1 MLAIEEASC
10 FYGDFQ
16 VLHSVSMTVREGEIA
31 ALLGPN
37 AAGKSTTLS
46 AICGLLKCR
55 SGRIS
60 FRGNDLC
67 KLKPEEIVELG
78 IAVVPE
84 GRKLFQTLTVKENL
98 EMGAYCRRARPALK
112 TTIEQVFEL
121 FPVLKQ
127 RVNQRAGSLS
137 GGEQQMCAMGRS
149 LMAKPSLLMIDE
161 MSLGL
166 SPLLT
171 KQMFE
176 MVKQITAIGVTVLLV
191 EQQVHHTM
199 KISDT
204 TYIMEKGRIL
214 MSGPTAA
221 LAGNEHVKKAYL
233 GM

>member
-1 MLAIEEASC
+1 MLSIEDVNC

-16 VLHSVSMTVREGEIA
+16 ALHGVSMTVQEGEIA

-46 AICGLLKCR
+46 TISGLLKCR

-67 KLKPEEIVELG
+67 NLKPEEIVELG
-78 IAVVPE
+78 IAMVPE

-98 EMGAYCRRARPALK
+98 EMGAYSRRARPGMKA
-112 TTIEQVFEL
+112 TIEQVFEL
-121 FPVLKQ
+121 FPILKQ
-127 RVNQRAGSLS
+127 RINQRAGSLS

-149 LMAKPSLLMIDE
+149 LMAKPGLLMIDE

-176 MVKQITAIGVTVLLV
+176 MVKEIAAIGVTVLLV

-221 LAGNEHVKKAYL
+221 IAGNEHVKKAYL
-233 GM
+233 GK

>member
-1 MLAIEEASC
+1 MLSIEEASC

-16 VLHSVSMTVREGEIA
+16 ALHNVTMTVKEGEIA

-37 AAGKSTTLS
+37 AAGKSTTIS
-46 AICGLLKCR
+46 AISGLLKCR
-55 SGRIS
+55 SGRVC
-60 FRGNDLC
+60 FRGTDLC
-67 KLKPEEIVELG
+67 NLKPEEIVELG
-78 IAVVPE
+78 IAMVPE

-98 EMGAYCRRARPALK
+98 EMGAYSRRARPDMK
-112 TTIEQVFEL
+112 TTIEQVYEL
-121 FPVLKQ
+121 FPILKE

-137 GGEQQMCAMGRS
+137 GGEQQMCAMGRA
-149 LMAKPSLLMIDE
+149 LMSKPTMLMIDE

-176 MVKQITAIGVTVLLV
+176 MVKQIAAIGVTVLLV

-204 TYIMEKGRIL
+204 TYIMEKGSIL
-214 MSGPTAA
+214 MSGPTGTI
-221 LAGNEHVKKAYL
+221 AGNEHVKKAYL
-233 GM
+233 GK

>member
-1 MLAIEEASC
+1 
-10 FYGDFQ
+10 
-16 VLHSVSMTVREGEIA
+16 
-31 ALLGPN
+31 
-37 AAGKSTTLS
+37 
-46 AICGLLKCR
+46 
-55 SGRIS
+55 
-60 FRGNDLC
+60 
-67 KLKPEEIVELG
+67 
-78 IAVVPE
+78 
-84 GRKLFQTLTVKENL
+84 
-98 EMGAYCRRARPALK
+98 MGAYSRRARPSLK
-112 TTIEQVFEL
+112 ATIEQVFEL
-121 FPVLKQ
+121 FPILKQ
-127 RVNQRAGSLS
+127 RINQRAGSLS

-166 SPLLT
+166 SPILT

-176 MVKQITAIGVTVLLV
+176 MVKQIAAIGVTVLLV

-214 MSGPTAA
+214 MSGPTAT